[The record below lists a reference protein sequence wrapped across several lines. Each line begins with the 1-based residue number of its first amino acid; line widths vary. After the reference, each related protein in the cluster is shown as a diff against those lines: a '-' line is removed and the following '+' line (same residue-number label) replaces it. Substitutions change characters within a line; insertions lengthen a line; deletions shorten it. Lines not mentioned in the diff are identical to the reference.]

1 MKNENVTRFKI
12 KFPKSIL
19 WICVAIYALC
29 GVGVGISVW
38 RMVRFGVGTFFD
50 VLKYPFLIV
59 VCLLCVVIVTSV
71 LIKSEYIVD
80 EQFLISKFGVVKSK
94 FSIKEIT
101 SIVLDSDAK
110 KLTVYFGEQ
119 FTVLSVMPEW
129 NEDLSRAL
137 LKVNP
142 DIDYSFTFSDPP
154 QPKK

>member
-50 VLKYPFLIV
+50 VLKYPFLSV

>member
-80 EQFLISKFGVVKSK
+80 EQFLISKFGLVKSK
-94 FSIKEIT
+94 FSIKDIT